1 MTEVKEFKLPDVGEG
16 LTEADIVAWHVK
28 PGDQVEVNQIIVEIE
43 TAKAVVELPSPW
55 DGTVARLLAE
65 EGQTVDVGV
74 PIIAV
79 EVAGSGG
86 GQAGPAATAS
96 AAGQT
101 DSAERAG
108 DSPPPER
115 QAVLVGYGVKA
126 SSTTRRPRKTASAV
140 AAAAARPET
149 AEVPTGPEV
158 PAEVQAPAA
167 RALAKPPVRKLAK
180 DLGIS
185 LAELAGSGPD
195 GSITRDDVQ
204 RAAASD
210 TRARSENIVL
220 ENGARTG
227 QLTAA
232 LSPGG
237 EERIPVRGVR
247 KHMAAA
253 MVSSAFTAP
262 HVTEFLQVDVTE
274 TMAAVRRVRELPEFA
289 ELRVSPLLFVARA
302 LLIAVA
308 RHPLINSSWDAAAN
322 EIVVKHYVN
331 LGIAV
336 AADRGLIVP
345 NIKNAGALT
354 LPELARS
361 LQALTETARAGK
373 ATPADLAGGTIT
385 ITNVGVFGVDA
396 GTPIL
401 TPGETA
407 ILAFGQVKDAR
418 WVVDGQLAVRR
429 VSTLSLSFDHRI
441 VDGELGSAVLRDIG
455 SMLEDPVRMLAWALL
470 AGGTTPQDPPAHGGA
485 PRPPVPPWPLG
496 GLEGALGQVHQVQ
509 GGLLDDRALGGE
521 PGQHRGGEKPGRAHL
536 ARVEVAIGGIGGDL
550 VELAL
555 RDLRVGQQQPSDHQI
570 AERHQQ
576 PGRVQPHLVDLGGLI
591 RRRHQETRHGARHG
605 LDVRGAVGQRGPFGL
620 EPAVTAFGGGEVL
633 DLGE

>member
-1 MTEVKEFKLPDVGEG
+1 MAELKEFKLPDVGEG

-28 PGDQVEVNQIIVEIE
+28 PGDQVEDGQIIVEIE

-79 EVAGSGG
+79 EVAGGG
-86 GQAGPAATAS
+86 GDQPAVA
-96 AAGQT
+96 AAGQ
-101 DSAERAG
+101 ERAG
-108 DSPPPER
+108 DAERTAVSAPVPAQSPAAGAPER
-115 QAVLVGYGVKA
+115 VAVLVGYGVKA
-126 SSTTRRPRKTASAV
+126 SSTTRRTRKTAPG
-140 AAAAARPET
+140 AAET
-149 AEVPTGPEV
+149 AV
-158 PAEVQAPAA
+158 PAGAA
-167 RALAKPPVRKLAK
+167 GATRRTLAKPPVRKLAK

-185 LAELAGSGPD
+185 LAGLAGSGPD

-204 RAAASD
+204 RAATTGGPVS
-210 TRARSENIVL
+210 SVHSGGG
-220 ENGARTG
+220 NGARTA
-227 QLTAA
+227 TAA
-232 LSPGG
+232 AAAGA

-274 TMAAVRRVRELPEFA
+274 TIAALRRVRELPDFA

-302 LLIAVA
+302 LLTAVR
-308 RHPLINSSWDAAAN
+308 RHPLVNSSWDAAAE

-345 NIKNAGALT
+345 NIKNAHEMS
-354 LPELARS
+354 LPELALG
-361 LQALTETARAGK
+361 LQTLAETGRAGK

-407 ILAFGQVKDAR
+407 ILAFGQVKDTP
-418 WVVDGQLAVRR
+418 WVVDGQLAVRAAC
-429 VSTLSLSFDHRI
+429 TLSLSFDHRI
-441 VDGELGSAVLRDIG
+441 VDGELGSAVLRDVG
-455 SMLEDPVRMLAWALL
+455 SMLADPLRMLAW
-470 AGGTTPQDPPAHGGA
+470 G
-485 PRPPVPPWPLG
+485 
-496 GLEGALGQVHQVQ
+496 
-509 GGLLDDRALGGE
+509 
-521 PGQHRGGEKPGRAHL
+521 
-536 ARVEVAIGGIGGDL
+536 
-550 VELAL
+550 
-555 RDLRVGQQQPSDHQI
+555 
-570 AERHQQ
+570 
-576 PGRVQPHLVDLGGLI
+576 
-591 RRRHQETRHGARHG
+591 
-605 LDVRGAVGQRGPFGL
+605 
-620 EPAVTAFGGGEVL
+620 
-633 DLGE
+633 